1 MPSSTVIIDYSLNDM
16 KKLEGH
22 SFFALI
28 MSSLLVLQ
36 DKVKPFFLFLA
47 IDIISSDENN
57 F

>member
-1 MPSSTVIIDYSLNDM
+1 M
-16 KKLEGH
+16 KKHKGH
-22 SFFALI
+22 ALLALI
-28 MSSLLVLQ
+28 MSSKLELQ